1 MVTCLH
7 DSQTGKTK
15 MRKASLGTGIDIDVA
30 QLIKSRLLVQAN
42 SGGGKSYTL
51 RRLCEQTFGLV
62 QHIIIDPEGEFY
74 TLREKYDYSLLGKGG
89 DGPADLKSAALLAR
103 RLLELGVSAIVD
115 ISELGVRRARFV
127 KLFLEALVAVPR
139 ELWHP
144 VIVVVDEAHKFCPEK
159 GRGESESTAA
169 VIDLMTVGRKRGF
182 CGVLATQRVSKLNK
196 DAAAECNNKLIGRCS
211 LDVDRKRAGEELGFS
226 DKDNVLSLRD
236 LEAGEFF
243 AYGPAL
249 SKTITKFKV
258 GKVQTTHPE
267 AGEIAPPVTPPRAK
281 VKKVFEQLANL
292 PHEAEEEA
300 KNVVELQQEIRK
312 LKNELREAQ
321 KSAKVETKEIKVPIV
336 DKDSLKAL
344 LKGIDKLDAST
355 KSLDT
360 VRDRLAQAQQ
370 AVVSEGDNLRVF
382 ARQQLAKLKIDAP
395 KTEGLP
401 PRLHADAVTMHM
413 QHRPKIGAPVIIGAQ
428 KHPPLRKSE
437 TVETS
442 NGEFK
447 MDGPAKRV
455 LNALAWFEAIGINTP
470 SATALAFMS
479 NYSGENG
486 AFNNKR
492 GALRTAGLVDYP
504 SPGTVA
510 LTDGGRKLA
519 EMPDV
524 PTTGEGLRAMVL
536 AQLDGPEQRVLT
548 PVIEAYPDKIM
559 VDELYLAAGYSSAH
573 GAFNNLR
580 GRLRT
585 LGLVTYPSQGSVRA
599 ADILF
604 PD

>member
-1 MVTCLH
+1 M
-7 DSQTGKTK
+7 KNP
-15 MRKASLGTGIDIDVA
+15 SLGSGIDIDVS

-51 RRLCEQTFGLV
+51 RRLCEQTFGAC
-62 QHIIIDPEGEFY
+62 QHIIIDPESEFY
-74 TLREKYDYSLLGKGG
+74 TLREKYDYTLLGKGG

-127 KLFLEALVAVPR
+127 KLFLEALVAAPR

-144 VIVVVDEAHKFCPEK
+144 VLVIVDEAHKFCPEK

-226 DKDNVLSLRD
+226 DRDNVLSLRD

-267 AGEIAPPVTPPRAK
+267 AGEVAPPMTPPRAK
-281 VKKVFEQLANL
+281 VKKVLDQLRNL
-292 PHEAEEEA
+292 PQEAEEET
-300 KNVVELQQEIRK
+300 KNVAELQQEVRK
-312 LKNELREAQ
+312 LKADLRKAEGA
-321 KSAKVETKEIKVPIV
+321 SKVETKETKVPVI

-344 LKGIDKLDAST
+344 LHAVALLDKHAEKMDHL
-355 KSLDT
+355 
-360 VRDRLAQAQQ
+360 RDRMAQSQQ
-370 AVVSEGDNLRVF
+370 VVVTESDNLRVF
-382 ARQQLAKLKIDAP
+382 ARQQLAKLKIDVP
-395 KTEGLP
+395 VNTLP
-401 PRLHADAVTMHM
+401 PRLRMDAVKVNA
-413 QHRPKIGAPVIIGAQ
+413 QLRPKIGAPVVIGAQ
-428 KHPPLRKSE
+428 KHPPMRKAKDE
-437 TVETS
+437 MIDTPE
-442 NGEFK
+442 GEFK
-447 MDGPAKRV
+447 LDNPARRI
-455 LNALAWFEAIGINTP
+455 LNALAWFEAIGIEAP
-470 SATALAFMS
+470 QGTALAFMS
-479 NYSGENG
+479 GYSGEDNG
-486 AFNNKR
+486 AYKNNR
-492 GALRTAGLVDYP
+492 SRLRVAGLVTYP
-504 SPGTVA
+504 TDGAVQ
-510 LTDGGRKLA
+510 LTDEGRAQAQL
-519 EMPDV
+519 PNI
-524 PTTGEGLRAMVL
+524 PPTGEGLRTAVL
-536 AQLDGPEQRVLT
+536 GKLDEPLCRVLR
-548 PVIEAYPDKIM
+548 PVIEAYPND
-559 VDELYLAAGYSSAH
+559 VEGEELATTAGYSDATN
-573 GAFNNLR
+573 GAYKNNR
-580 GRLRT
+580 SRLRT
-585 LGLVTYPSQGSVRA
+585 LGLVTYPRDGVVRA